1 MRWILSQRYVP
12 SGSSKGEGDDE
23 NPNDTSVVSYS
34 VEDSIIV
41 NYFTPV
47 V

>member
-1 MRWILSQRYVP
+1 MDIVSALRTKRI
-12 SGSSKGEGDDE
+12 KGEGDDE